1 MKWFMRP
8 WISNYEAI
16 VGVAGDV
23 IQLIHSYSFFNLS
36 PVLPCLFSPLC
47 NILFQ
52 PVFPYLLSLPL
63 TFVTLCITLSLHHC
77 PFLFL
82 LLSFP
87 FFIFIFLF
95 LDKHI
100 FPQSCLCFVNQ
111 LSWLHSSLS
120 FSPSLYLPT
129 RLVITSSTVELMA
142 QFREGKKKKKKEES
156 CSPFIRNGIKR
167 HTRDR
172 LLLSCIC
179 AVHMHTCGRMH
190 ANTHMYSM
198 HACMHAE
205 WAAEVRREQ
214 LKWKES
220 TMRREGGV
228 RESSK
233 YKPRK
238 TPVVWFSQ
246 SSRRRNALGCSVMH
260 APSNYLQPYQEE
272 LGEWVISKW
281 HAAFKSSQINTL
293 AEW

>member
-16 VGVAGDV
+16 VGVAGDA

-87 FFIFIFLF
+87 FFFFFLF
-95 LDKHI
+95 LDRHI

-142 QFREGKKKKKKEES
+142 QFREGKKRRRR
-156 CSPFIRNGIKR
+156 RN
-167 HTRDR
+167 HV
-172 LLLSCIC
+172 LLLLETESNATQETDSFFLAYVQC
-179 AVHMHTCGRMH
+179 TC
-190 ANTHMYSM
+190 THVDACMQTRTCTL
-198 HACMHAE
+198 CMHARRVSGRGAE
-205 WAAEVRREQ
+205 RAAEMKREHDETGRGSQ
-214 LKWKES
+214 GVLK
-220 TMRREGGV
+220 
-228 RESSK
+228 
-233 YKPRK
+233 
-238 TPVVWFSQ
+238 
-246 SSRRRNALGCSVMH
+246 
-260 APSNYLQPYQEE
+260 
-272 LGEWVISKW
+272 I
-281 HAAFKSSQINTL
+281 
-293 AEW
+293 

>member
-87 FFIFIFLF
+87 FFLFFFLF

-198 HACMHAE
+198 HACTQSERQRCGESSWNEKRARWDGKGE
-205 WAAEVRREQ
+205 SGSPQNISQGKPLLFGSVRAAEEEMPLAAQSCMPPVITSNLIKR
-214 LKWKES
+214 
-220 TMRREGGV
+220 
-228 RESSK
+228 SSASG
-233 YKPRK
+233 
-238 TPVVWFSQ
+238 WSA
-246 SSRRRNALGCSVMH
+246 SDMLL
-260 APSNYLQPYQEE
+260 SNR
-272 LGEWVISKW
+272 
-281 HAAFKSSQINTL
+281 AR
-293 AEW
+293 